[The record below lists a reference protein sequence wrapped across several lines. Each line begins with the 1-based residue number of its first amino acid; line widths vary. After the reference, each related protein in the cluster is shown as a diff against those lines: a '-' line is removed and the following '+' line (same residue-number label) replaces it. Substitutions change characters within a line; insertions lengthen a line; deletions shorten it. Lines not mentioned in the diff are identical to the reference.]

1 MREAFEKVKVIIDGW
16 DPVDLLTCCHC
27 PSDEYD
33 DISIE
38 LAQMLTFDT
47 DVETLKNDIYNIFVR
62 DFDAGTFDKSPQEC
76 ETIARKII
84 GNTTS
89 EATDAESTT
98 EFSEAVSAL
107 LETTDENT
115 KWIIAKTREDYYPRE
130 SETMPGDDNDKL
142 LTEKQAIAILNAR
155 IAPDND
161 KMIREIDHK
170 VVINGKPYFLAHA
183 YTVGRDFTFTHGWY
197 IVDRETGDLYKAY
210 AAADLYYSLNNSDYL
225 QKARKYGHFTGY
237 KN

>member
-1 MREAFEKVKVIIDGW
+1 MREAFEKVKAIIDGW
-16 DPVDLLTCCHC
+16 DPVDLLTCSHC

-33 DISIE
+33 DISME
-38 LAQMLTFDT
+38 LAQILTFDT

-62 DFDAGTFDKSPQEC
+62 DFDAGTFDKSPHEC

-84 GNTTS
+84 ENTTS

-183 YTVGRDFTFTHGWY
+183 YTVGRDFTFG
-197 IVDRETGDLYKAY
+197 I
-210 AAADLYYSLNNSDYL
+210 S
-225 QKARKYGHFTGY
+225 
-237 KN
+237 

>member
-76 ETIARKII
+76 ETIARKIN

-89 EATDAESTT
+89 EATDTESTT

-130 SETMPGDDNDKL
+130 SETMTGDDNDKL

-210 AAADLYYSLNNSDYL
+210 AAADLYYYVEKD
-225 QKARKYGHFTGY
+225 
-237 KN
+237 

>member
-197 IVDRETGDLYKAY
+197 IVDREMGDLYKAY
-210 AAADLYYSLNNSDYL
+210 AAADLYYYVEKD
-225 QKARKYGHFTGY
+225 
-237 KN
+237 

>member
-1 MREAFEKVKVIIDGW
+1 MNGCEK
-16 DPVDLLTCCHC
+16 L
-27 PSDEYD
+27 
-33 DISIE
+33 
-38 LAQMLTFDT
+38 
-47 DVETLKNDIYNIFVR
+47 R
-62 DFDAGTFDKSPQEC
+62 KSPQEC
-76 ETIARKII
+76 EAIARKII

-130 SETMPGDDNDKL
+130 SETMPGEDDDL
-142 LTEKQAIAILNAR
+142 LTEKQAMVILNAR

-170 VVINGKPYFLAHA
+170 VVINGKPYFLAQA

-197 IVDRETGDLYKAY
+197 IVDCETGDLYKAY
-210 AAADLYYSLNNSDYL
+210 AAADLYYYIEKD
-225 QKARKYGHFTGY
+225 
-237 KN
+237 

>member
-1 MREAFEKVKVIIDGW
+1 MTKSRDKKYLLFTAIIIFLLCVSLGLLSACKSSESSSS
-16 DPVDLLTCCHC
+16 PSETVD
-27 PSDEYD
+27 E
-33 DISIE
+33 
-38 LAQMLTFDT
+38 
-47 DVETLKNDIYNIFVR
+47 
-62 DFDAGTFDKSPQEC
+62 
-76 ETIARKII
+76 
-84 GNTTS
+84 NTTS

-170 VVINGKPYFLAHA
+170 VVIM
-183 YTVGRDFTFTHGWY
+183 VSR
-197 IVDRETGDLYKAY
+197 I
-210 AAADLYYSLNNSDYL
+210 S
-225 QKARKYGHFTGY
+225 
-237 KN
+237 

>member
-1 MREAFEKVKVIIDGW
+1 MTKSRDKKYLLFTAIIIFLLCVSLGLLSACKSSESSSS
-16 DPVDLLTCCHC
+16 PSETVD
-27 PSDEYD
+27 E
-33 DISIE
+33 
-38 LAQMLTFDT
+38 
-47 DVETLKNDIYNIFVR
+47 
-62 DFDAGTFDKSPQEC
+62 
-76 ETIARKII
+76 
-84 GNTTS
+84 NTTS

-161 KMIREIDHK
+161 KMIR
-170 VVINGKPYFLAHA
+170 
-183 YTVGRDFTFTHGWY
+183 
-197 IVDRETGDLYKAY
+197 
-210 AAADLYYSLNNSDYL
+210 
-225 QKARKYGHFTGY
+225 
-237 KN
+237 

>member
-1 MREAFEKVKVIIDGW
+1 MREAFEKVKAIIDGW
-16 DPVDLLTCCHC
+16 DPVDLLTCFHC

-33 DISIE
+33 DISME
-38 LAQMLTFDT
+38 LAQILTFDT

-130 SETMPGDDNDKL
+130 SETMPGDDNDNL

-210 AAADLYYSLNNSDYL
+210 AAADLYYYVEKD
-225 QKARKYGHFTGY
+225 
-237 KN
+237 

>member
-27 PSDEYD
+27 PFDEYD
-33 DISIE
+33 DISME

-210 AAADLYYSLNNSDYL
+210 AAADLYYYIEKD
-225 QKARKYGHFTGY
+225 
-237 KN
+237 

>member
-107 LETTDENT
+107 LETTDENS

-210 AAADLYYSLNNSDYL
+210 AAADLYYYVEKD
-225 QKARKYGHFTGY
+225 
-237 KN
+237 

>member
-1 MREAFEKVKVIIDGW
+1 MFAAIIISLLCVSLGLLSACKSSESSSS
-16 DPVDLLTCCHC
+16 PSETVD
-27 PSDEYD
+27 E
-33 DISIE
+33 
-38 LAQMLTFDT
+38 
-47 DVETLKNDIYNIFVR
+47 
-62 DFDAGTFDKSPQEC
+62 
-76 ETIARKII
+76 
-84 GNTTS
+84 NTTS
-89 EATDAESTT
+89 EAADTESTT

-107 LETTDENT
+107 LETTDENS
-115 KWIIAKTREDYYPRE
+115 KWIIAKTREDYYLRE
-130 SETMPGDDNDKL
+130 SETMPGEDDDL

-210 AAADLYYSLNNSDYL
+210 AAADLYYYVEKD
-225 QKARKYGHFTGY
+225 
-237 KN
+237 

>member
-1 MREAFEKVKVIIDGW
+1 MTKSRDKKYLLFTAIIIFLLCVSLGLLSACKSSESSSS
-16 DPVDLLTCCHC
+16 PSETVD
-27 PSDEYD
+27 E
-33 DISIE
+33 
-38 LAQMLTFDT
+38 
-47 DVETLKNDIYNIFVR
+47 
-62 DFDAGTFDKSPQEC
+62 
-76 ETIARKII
+76 
-84 GNTTS
+84 NTTS
-89 EATDAESTT
+89 EAADTESTT

-130 SETMPGDDNDKL
+130 SETMPGEDDDL

-210 AAADLYYSLNNSDYL
+210 AAADLYYYVEKD
-225 QKARKYGHFTGY
+225 
-237 KN
+237 

>member
-1 MREAFEKVKVIIDGW
+1 M
-16 DPVDLLTCCHC
+16 TCCHC

-33 DISIE
+33 DISME
-38 LAQMLTFDT
+38 LAQILTFDT

-130 SETMPGDDNDKL
+130 SETMPGDDNDNL

-210 AAADLYYSLNNSDYL
+210 AAADLYYYVEKD
-225 QKARKYGHFTGY
+225 
-237 KN
+237 

>member
-1 MREAFEKVKVIIDGW
+1 MKKTRVATKLMFAAIIISLLCVSLGLLSACKSSESSSS
-16 DPVDLLTCCHC
+16 PSETVD
-27 PSDEYD
+27 E
-33 DISIE
+33 
-38 LAQMLTFDT
+38 
-47 DVETLKNDIYNIFVR
+47 
-62 DFDAGTFDKSPQEC
+62 
-76 ETIARKII
+76 
-84 GNTTS
+84 NTTS

-170 VVINGKPYFLAHA
+170 VVIM
-183 YTVGRDFTFTHGWY
+183 VSR
-197 IVDRETGDLYKAY
+197 I
-210 AAADLYYSLNNSDYL
+210 S
-225 QKARKYGHFTGY
+225 
-237 KN
+237 

>member
-1 MREAFEKVKVIIDGW
+1 MKIYLSNYWRKSSIFIVCLSAIIT
-16 DPVDLLTCCHC
+16 VATAVFCIQ
-27 PSDEYD
+27 SYDEEDY
-33 DISIE
+33 I
-38 LAQMLTFDT
+38 L
-47 DVETLKNDIYNIFVR
+47 
-62 DFDAGTFDKSPQEC
+62 
-76 ETIARKII
+76 II
-84 GNTTS
+84 GALFFVILSFCLQLNALKLLDYV
-89 EATDAESTT
+89 E
-98 EFSEAVSAL
+98 VS
-107 LETTDENT
+107 NNQF
-115 KWIIAKTREDYYPRE
+115 IMYYYPRE

-210 AAADLYYSLNNSDYL
+210 AAADLYYYIEKD
-225 QKARKYGHFTGY
+225 
-237 KN
+237 

>member
-89 EATDAESTT
+89 EATDTESTT

-130 SETMPGDDNDKL
+130 SETMPGYDNDKL
-142 LTEKQAIAILNAR
+142 LTEKQAMAILNAR

-210 AAADLYYSLNNSDYL
+210 AAADLYYYIEKD
-225 QKARKYGHFTGY
+225 
-237 KN
+237 

>member
-1 MREAFEKVKVIIDGW
+1 MKKTRVATKLMFAAIIISLLCVSLGLLSACKSSESSSS
-16 DPVDLLTCCHC
+16 PSETVD
-27 PSDEYD
+27 E
-33 DISIE
+33 
-38 LAQMLTFDT
+38 
-47 DVETLKNDIYNIFVR
+47 
-62 DFDAGTFDKSPQEC
+62 
-76 ETIARKII
+76 
-84 GNTTS
+84 NTTS
-89 EATDAESTT
+89 EAADTESTT

-170 VVINGKPYFLAHA
+170 VVIMVSRISWLMHIQSEEILRLHMAGIL
-183 YTVGRDFTFTHGWY
+183 
-197 IVDRETGDLYKAY
+197 
-210 AAADLYYSLNNSDYL
+210 
-225 QKARKYGHFTGY
+225 
-237 KN
+237 

>member
-89 EATDAESTT
+89 EATDTESTT

-210 AAADLYYSLNNSDYL
+210 AAADLYYYIEKD
-225 QKARKYGHFTGY
+225 
-237 KN
+237 

>member
-1 MREAFEKVKVIIDGW
+1 MFAAIIISLLCVSLGLLSACRSNTSSS
-16 DPVDLLTCCHC
+16 PSETVD
-27 PSDEYD
+27 E
-33 DISIE
+33 
-38 LAQMLTFDT
+38 
-47 DVETLKNDIYNIFVR
+47 
-62 DFDAGTFDKSPQEC
+62 
-76 ETIARKII
+76 
-84 GNTTS
+84 NTTS

-115 KWIIAKTREDYYPRE
+115 EWIIAKTREDYYPRE
-130 SETMPGDDNDKL
+130 SETMPGEDDDL

-155 IAPDND
+155 IASDND

-210 AAADLYYSLNNSDYL
+210 AAADLYYYVEKD
-225 QKARKYGHFTGY
+225 
-237 KN
+237 

>member
-130 SETMPGDDNDKL
+130 SETMPGDDNDNL

-161 KMIREIDHK
+161 KMIKEIDHK

-210 AAADLYYSLNNSDYL
+210 AAADLYYYIEKD
-225 QKARKYGHFTGY
+225 
-237 KN
+237 

>member
-1 MREAFEKVKVIIDGW
+1 M
-16 DPVDLLTCCHC
+16 TCCHC

-33 DISIE
+33 DISME
-38 LAQMLTFDT
+38 LAQILTFDT

-210 AAADLYYSLNNSDYL
+210 AAADLYYYIEKD
-225 QKARKYGHFTGY
+225 
-237 KN
+237 

>member
-197 IVDRETGDLYKAY
+197 IVDREMGDLYKAY
-210 AAADLYYSLNNSDYL
+210 AAADLYYYIEKD
-225 QKARKYGHFTGY
+225 
-237 KN
+237 

>member
-1 MREAFEKVKVIIDGW
+1 MFAAIIISLLCVSLGLLSACKSSESSSS
-16 DPVDLLTCCHC
+16 PSETVD
-27 PSDEYD
+27 E
-33 DISIE
+33 
-38 LAQMLTFDT
+38 
-47 DVETLKNDIYNIFVR
+47 
-62 DFDAGTFDKSPQEC
+62 
-76 ETIARKII
+76 
-84 GNTTS
+84 NTTS
-89 EATDAESTT
+89 EAADTESTT

-170 VVINGKPYFLAHA
+170 GS
-183 YTVGRDFTFTHGWY
+183 
-197 IVDRETGDLYKAY
+197 YKW
-210 AAADLYYSLNNSDYL
+210 
-225 QKARKYGHFTGY
+225 
-237 KN
+237 

>member
-1 MREAFEKVKVIIDGW
+1 MKKTRVATKLMFAAIIIS
-16 DPVDLLTCCHC
+16 LLCVSLGLLSACKSSESSSA
-27 PSDEYD
+27 PSE
-33 DISIE
+33 
-38 LAQMLTFDT
+38 TFD
-47 DVETLKNDIYNIFVR
+47 
-62 DFDAGTFDKSPQEC
+62 
-76 ETIARKII
+76 

-89 EATDAESTT
+89 ETTDAESTT

-170 VVINGKPYFLAHA
+170 VVIMVSRISWLMHIQSEEILRLHMAG
-183 YTVGRDFTFTHGWY
+183 
-197 IVDRETGDLYKAY
+197 I
-210 AAADLYYSLNNSDYL
+210 S
-225 QKARKYGHFTGY
+225 
-237 KN
+237 

>member
-115 KWIIAKTREDYYPRE
+115 KWIIAKTREDYPRE

-210 AAADLYYSLNNSDYL
+210 AAADLYYYIEKD
-225 QKARKYGHFTGY
+225 
-237 KN
+237 

>member
-1 MREAFEKVKVIIDGW
+1 MTKSRDKKYLLFTAIIIF
-16 DPVDLLTCCHC
+16 LLCVSLGLLSACRSNTSSA
-27 PSDEYD
+27 PSE
-33 DISIE
+33 
-38 LAQMLTFDT
+38 TFD
-47 DVETLKNDIYNIFVR
+47 E
-62 DFDAGTFDKSPQEC
+62 
-76 ETIARKII
+76 
-84 GNTTS
+84 NTTS
-89 EATDAESTT
+89 EAADTESTT

-142 LTEKQAIAILNAR
+142 LTEKQAMVILNAR

-210 AAADLYYSLNNSDYL
+210 AAADLYYYIEKD
-225 QKARKYGHFTGY
+225 
-237 KN
+237 

>member
-1 MREAFEKVKVIIDGW
+1 MTKSRDKKYLLFTAIIIF
-16 DPVDLLTCCHC
+16 LLCVSLGLLSACTSSESSSA
-27 PSDEYD
+27 PSE
-33 DISIE
+33 
-38 LAQMLTFDT
+38 TFD
-47 DVETLKNDIYNIFVR
+47 
-62 DFDAGTFDKSPQEC
+62 
-76 ETIARKII
+76 

-89 EATDAESTT
+89 EAADTESTT

-142 LTEKQAIAILNAR
+142 LTEKRAIAILNSR

-161 KMIREIDHK
+161 KIIREIDHK

-210 AAADLYYSLNNSDYL
+210 AAADLYYYVEKD
-225 QKARKYGHFTGY
+225 
-237 KN
+237 

>member
-1 MREAFEKVKVIIDGW
+1 MREAFEKVKSIIDGW

-89 EATDAESTT
+89 EATDTESTT

-210 AAADLYYSLNNSDYL
+210 AAADLYYYIEKD
-225 QKARKYGHFTGY
+225 
-237 KN
+237 

>member
-1 MREAFEKVKVIIDGW
+1 M
-16 DPVDLLTCCHC
+16 TCCHC

-33 DISIE
+33 DISME
-38 LAQMLTFDT
+38 LAQILTFDT

-130 SETMPGDDNDKL
+130 SETMPGDDNDNL

-210 AAADLYYSLNNSDYL
+210 AAADLYYYIEKD
-225 QKARKYGHFTGY
+225 
-237 KN
+237 